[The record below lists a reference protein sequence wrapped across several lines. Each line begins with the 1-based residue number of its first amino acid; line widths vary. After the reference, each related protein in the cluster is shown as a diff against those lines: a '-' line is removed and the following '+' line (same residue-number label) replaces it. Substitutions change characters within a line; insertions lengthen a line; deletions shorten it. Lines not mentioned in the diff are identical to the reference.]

1 MSSRAQLA
9 GVPLLLA
16 GTIVVASLAPSCSD
30 PVHDSQ
36 VASLGPEYPGIPQG
50 QYHRAGQPCTW
61 CHGPEGPAK
70 TQFSLAGTI
79 FWQGGTGQYT
89 GDVTGVSGATVA
101 IIDSNGVPT
110 EVPTNCVGN
119 FFIASSQV
127 QFAYPILVGVYGP
140 DDNPPG
146 TDQAIMTSQISRASS
161 CAECHFD
168 PPNYDTPGHI
178 FMTAGALSANQ
189 QSLVTANS
197 NSCPVDPN
205 LGDEAGG
212 ALPQ

>member
-1 MSSRAQLA
+1 MSARAALPRLT
-9 GVPLLLA
+9 GFPLLLA
-16 GTIVVASLAPSCSD
+16 GAVVVASLAPSCAD

-79 FWQGGTGQYT
+79 FWQGGTGPYIN
-89 GDVTGVSGATVA
+89 DVTGASGATVA
-101 IIDSNGVPT
+101 VVDSNGVQSEFT
-110 EVPTNCVGN
+110 TNCVGN
-119 FFIASSQV
+119 FFVASSV
-127 QFAYPILVGVYGP
+127 YEPAYPILAGVYGP
-140 DDNPPG
+140 DTPS
-146 TDQAIMTSQISRASS
+146 TEAVMTSQIGRASS

-178 FMTAGALSANQ
+178 FLTAGMLTTAQ
-189 QSLVTANS
+189 QGLVSQNA

-205 LGDEAGG
+205 LGDQVGG
-212 ALPQ
+212 GLPQ

>member
-1 MSSRAQLA
+1 MSPRVHIA
-9 GVPLLLA
+9 GFPLLLLGA
-16 GTIVVASLAPSCSD
+16 IVVASLAPSCAD
-30 PVHDSQ
+30 PVHDAQ

-79 FWQGGTGQYT
+79 FWQGGTGANINS
-89 GDVTGVSGATVA
+89 VIGVNGATVA
-101 IIDSNGVPT
+101 VIDSNGVPKEYT
-110 EVPTNCVGN
+110 TNCVGN
-119 FFIASSQV
+119 FWVLPSDYQP
-127 QFAYPILVGVYGP
+127 AYPILAGIYGP
-140 DDNPPG
+140 DDNPVG
-146 TDQAIMTSQISRASS
+146 TDQDGMVSQISRASS

-178 FMTAGALSANQ
+178 YLTTAAFTPNQ

-205 LGDEAGG
+205 LGDEVGG